1 MSGDGRQRKAGKRRN
16 SALVDYGRRQSAQNN
31 AAADGVAAA
40 PRKRSAVLLW
50 LGLTL
55 AGIAIFALVR
65 SPAI

>member
-1 MSGDGRQRKAGKRRN
+1 MSGDGRQRKAVKRRN
-16 SALVDYGRRQSAQNN
+16 SALVDYGRRQSVQNS
-31 AAADGVAAA
+31 AASNSGA
-40 PRKRSAVLLW
+40 PRKRGAVLLW